1 MSLQKI
7 KILPTGK
14 NIKLNLNLINELKED
29 FFIEKIN
36 LLSKYENL
44 KISSIFVDLLN
55 KRNQKENEKNKNN
68 ILELNSNEPVSSN
81 IFYFMQQTEFILP
94 FVFNSSNP
102 YSGNLGNIEILYSTR
117 SLKDFNPLLFNKIN
131 FTIPEYNIKSFD
143 VDLSYS
149 LTKNIKNKEKF
160 DFKIIIKNQ
169 GDEPKRLM
177 LLIDNTQY
185 FIISGRVKEKIC
197 LNINQILEK
206 TFNLIPLNYGRLKLP
221 AFKITEFPYE
231 STSYDNKI
239 YSIYYLP
246 DNIHIN

>member
-14 NIKLNLNLINELKED
+14 NIKLNLNIVNELKED
-29 FFIEKIN
+29 FYIEKIN
-36 LLSKYENL
+36 LISKNENL

-55 KRNQKENEKNKNN
+55 KKIQSNKD
-68 ILELNSNEPVSSN
+68 LN
-81 IFYFMQQTEFILP
+81 IFEFKQQTEFIIPIL
-94 FVFNSSNP
+94 FNSENP
-102 YSGNLGNIEILYSTR
+102 FAGNLGHIEMFYSTK
-117 SLKDFNPLLFNKIN
+117 SLKNFNEKLFNKIIFN
-131 FTIPEYNIKSFD
+131 IPEYNIKSFD

-149 LTKNIKNKEKF
+149 LPKDIRNKEKF
-160 DFKIIIKNQ
+160 DFKIKIRNQ
-169 GDEPKRLM
+169 GDEPKRFM

-197 LNINQILEK
+197 LNSNQTVEK
-206 TFNLIPLNYGRLKLP
+206 IFNLVPLNFGRLKLP
-221 AFKITEFPYE
+221 AFKISEFPYE

>member
-14 NIKLNLNLINELKED
+14 NIKLNLSITNELKED

-44 KISSIFVDLLN
+44 KITSIYVDLLN
-55 KRNQKENEKNKNN
+55 KRNEKENEKD
-68 ILELNSNEPVSSN
+68 LNSSKPFCSN
-81 IFYFMQQTEFILP
+81 IFYFMQQTDFIIP
-94 FVFNSSNP
+94 IVFNSTNP
-102 YSGNLGNIEILYSTR
+102 YAGNLGEVEIFYSTK
-117 SLKDFNPLLFNKIN
+117 SLKDFNPFLFNKISLM
-131 FTIPEYNIKSFD
+131 IPVYNIKSFD

-149 LTKNIKNKEKF
+149 LPKNIKNKEKF
-160 DFKIIIKNQ
+160 DFKITIKNQ
-169 GDEPKRLM
+169 GDEPKRFM

-185 FIISGRVKEKIC
+185 FIVSGRVKEKIC
-197 LNINQILEK
+197 LNSNQIVEK
-206 TFNLIPLNYGRLKLP
+206 IINLIPLNFGRLKLP
-221 AFKITEFPYE
+221 AFKISEFPYE
-231 STSYDNKI
+231 TTTYDNKI